1 MEGYIGS
8 SQMGDPAGL
17 VPGYPASVQGQGDFF
32 VAEKKIIQ
40 ASGCLSQPD
49 RTRFS
54 HRFSGGRDAPA
65 GRARI

>member
-17 VPGYPASVQGQGDFF
+17 VPGYPASVQGQGDFL

-40 ASGCLSQPD
+40 ASG
-49 RTRFS
+49 
-54 HRFSGGRDAPA
+54 
-65 GRARI
+65 